1 MDEQHAESR
10 RLQDLLEG
18 TVDGRAGLLALVE
31 VDGGDGTLADALRS
45 ELKFLFTVSNCK
57 KKKKKSWNARNVQ
70 LTL

>member
-1 MDEQHAESR
+1 MRKADVYRICWKA
-10 RLQDLLEG
+10 RL
-18 TVDGRAGLLALVE
+18 DGRAGLLALVE